1 MKFNDHGVQ
10 KDKEKKLPLGVSPN
24 IAFSLP
30 HLYGGENCL
39 QLVDC
44 EFVKKLIKDIGG
56 EELVWFVTAEYSFRA
71 EEVFKVLGYRNLS
84 FLNIWEIFTLSPF
97 WDPSH
102 GRKVDIK
109 NSLER

>member
-1 MKFNDHGVQ
+1 MTLFSLCFIVSDSFIPSKLVQWLWSTLIQQELNTLKTKFNDHVVQ

-56 EELVWFVTAEYSFRA
+56 EELVWFVTAEYSF
-71 EEVFKVLGYRNLS
+71 
-84 FLNIWEIFTLSPF
+84 
-97 WDPSH
+97 
-102 GRKVDIK
+102 
-109 NSLER
+109 